1 MRLSIPSCL
10 VVALAMLA
18 TTSNAQVSEGNPA
31 RDEKPAREEKS
42 EREERSA
49 TSFMRETQLEWSR
62 SPRPVPGQGAVQE
75 PPPVVLDEGAPQQWA
90 ILMKDKTLY
99 RAMSRWAAQ
108 AKYQLIWQVDRDY
121 PIESGVVF
129 EGGFRG
135 AVTEVMS
142 TVALTDYPLQAIF
155 NPAARVLRVVRFLDE
170 GRR

>member
-1 MRLSIPSCL
+1 
-10 VVALAMLA
+10 MLA
-18 TTSNAQVSEGNPA
+18 ATSHAQTVE
-31 RDEKPAREEKS
+31 DKS
-42 EREERSA
+42 A
-49 TSFMRETQLEWSR
+49 PSFMRETQLEWSR
-62 SPRPVPGQGAVQE
+62 SPRSAPGQGPVQE
-75 PPPVVLDEGAPQQWA
+75 PPQVVVAEGAPQQWT
-90 ILMKDKTLY
+90 ILMRDKTLY

-108 AKYQLIWQVDRDY
+108 AKYQLVWQIDRDF

-155 NPAARVLRVVRFLDE
+155 NPAARVLRVVRFMDE

>member
-1 MRLSIPSCL
+1 MRLSILCCL
-10 VVALAMLA
+10 FPLLALMTATSQAQELA
-18 TTSNAQVSEGNPA
+18 DKSNA
-31 RDEKPAREEKS
+31 DL
-42 EREERSA
+42 
-49 TSFMRETQLEWSR
+49 MRESQLEWSR
-62 SPRPVPGQGAVQE
+62 SPRSPLGNHATQAPSVPEA
-75 PPPVVLDEGAPQQWA
+75 DEGASQQWSV
-90 ILMKDKTLY
+90 LMKDKTLY
-99 RAMSRWAAQ
+99 RVISRWAAQ
-108 AKYQLIWQVDRDY
+108 AQYQLIWQIDRDY